1 MDGSAAYSDFEQV
14 SRRNLRLI
22 KASLD
27 TRLSSTHMSEQR
39 LIVLLDKV
47 SFSVDIGNFADTC
60 LSAANDQT
68 LLITICLN
76 WATSLTR
83 FGHARIYLVIRLFR
97 RWAKLN
103 IGLERP
109 ILDFLASN
117 PDLPPLQKANVYK
130 LLAELVHSKNLS
142 IGKYLQWLMAKGDVI
157 GRKNK
162 DGVCLYL
169 IILVLCNNYRHIR
182 PTWSGCVSFRSAA
195 CLIPRSI

>member
-1 MDGSAAYSDFEQV
+1 MSQ
-14 SRRNLRLI
+14 RNLRLI

-27 TRLSSTHMSEQR
+27 TRRSSTHISEQR

-47 SFSVDIGNFADTC
+47 SFSVDIGDFADTC

-103 IGLERP
+103 IDLERP

-117 PDLPPLQKANVYK
+117 PDLTPLQKANVYK

-142 IGKYLQWLMAKGDVI
+142 IGRYLQWLMAKEDVI
-157 GRKNK
+157 GRKNTN
-162 DGVCLYL
+162 GVCLYL
-169 IILVLCNNYRHIR
+169 IQRVSSNVYRHIR
-182 PTWSGCVSFRSAA
+182 PTCSGCLSFLSAA
-195 CLIPRSI
+195 CLILRSI